1 MRCSWEAATG
11 FDIIDLRKNYHDC
24 VDKTDFLVVHVVWL
38 IAPTIH
44 WKIILGIHAHLFG
57 IDSGNEVNVYFGQIL
72 NLKKN
77 VEEISIIFI
86 YKGIQDAHLDS
97 LDDKKAELL
106 DQAACCLGQKNS
118 RWVGSLESRV
128 SFGAD
133 FTKWRP

>member
-77 VEEISIIFI
+77 V
-86 YKGIQDAHLDS
+86 
-97 LDDKKAELL
+97 
-106 DQAACCLGQKNS
+106 
-118 RWVGSLESRV
+118 
-128 SFGAD
+128 
-133 FTKWRP
+133 